1 MQRDASEVS
10 GLWHSRGGQ
19 GDKLLLLLHGL
30 GANASVW
37 DRMIPLIE
45 ESWDGRWL
53 APDLRGHGRSFHRGP
68 YGFGVHA
75 ADIAALVKDERPG
88 KVSIVGHS
96 FGGVVGAM
104 LATGWFGPQIAMLFA
119 FGVKLNWSASEVAK
133 SHEIARK
140 PARTFAEKSE
150 AIDRYLKIS
159 GLFGIVDPRSEEASI
174 GIKHIES
181 GYHVA
186 MDPRAFEAV
195 GPSIPGVFS
204 QVSSSFRLAAG
215 ENDPMVTADEMR
227 QIDKN
232 AVVFPGLGHNAH
244 CENPEAIWR
253 VISEELSRR
262 PIEP

>member
-1 MQRDASEVS
+1 MQSDALEVS
-10 GLWHSRGGQ
+10 GLWHSHGGE
-19 GDKLLLLLHGL
+19 GDRLLLLLHGL

-37 DRMIPLIE
+37 NRMMPIIE

-53 APDLRGHGRSFHRGP
+53 APDFRGHGRSFYRGP

-75 ADIAALVKDERPG
+75 ADIADLIKDERPG
-88 KVSIVGHS
+88 AVSIVGHS
-96 FGGVVGAM
+96 FGGVVGAL

-119 FGVKLNWSASEVAK
+119 FGVKLNWSASEIAK
-133 SHEIARK
+133 SYEIARK

-159 GLFGIVDPRSEEASI
+159 GLFGIVDPQSEEASI
-174 GIKHIES
+174 GIRQIES
-181 GYHVA
+181 GYQVA

-204 QVSSSFRLAAG
+204 QVSSRFRLAAG
-215 ENDPMVTADEMR
+215 ENDSMVTADEMR
-227 QIDKN
+227 QIDNN
-232 AVVFPGLGHNAH
+232 AIVFSSLNHNAH

-253 VISEELSRR
+253 VISGELSRG
-262 PIEP
+262 PIVS

>member
-1 MQRDASEVS
+1 MERMQSDASEVS
-10 GLWHSRGGQ
+10 DLWHSRGGE
-19 GDKLLLLLHGL
+19 GDSLLLLLHGL

-45 ESWDGRWL
+45 KSWDGRWL
-53 APDLRGHGRSFHRGP
+53 APDFRGHGRSFCRSP

-75 ADIAALVKDERPG
+75 ADVAALIRDERPG
-88 KVSIVGHS
+88 AVSIVGHS

-104 LATGWFGPQIAMLFA
+104 LATGWFGPQIVRLFS
-119 FGVKLNWSASEVAK
+119 FGVKLNWSTSEVAK

-159 GLFGIVDPRSEEASI
+159 GLFGIVDPHSVEAAI
-174 GIKHIES
+174 GIRQIES
-181 GYHVA
+181 GYQVA

-195 GPSIPGVFS
+195 GPSIPGVLS
-204 QVSSSFRLAAG
+204 QVSSWFRLGAG
-215 ENDPMVTADEMR
+215 ENDPMVTASEMR

-232 AVVFPGLGHNAH
+232 AVVFSGLGHNAH
-244 CENPEAIWR
+244 CEKADAVWR
-253 VISEELSRR
+253 VISEEFARV
-262 PIEP
+262 